1 MTLVVGTFPRVRLVV
16 LQLTVRNHY
25 PLQVFSALRP
35 PFTLFEDDVGW
46 IAILV
51 VAARHSATV
60 PVVGL
65 VPG

>member
-1 MTLVVGTFPRVRLVV
+1 MTLVVGTFPRVSLIV
-16 LQLTVRNHY
+16 LQLAVGNHN

-35 PFTLFEDDVGW
+35 PLPLFEDDVGW
-46 IAILV
+46 IAILAV
-51 VAARHSATV
+51 TARHPATV

>member
-16 LQLTVRNHY
+16 LQLAVRNHY

-35 PFTLFEDDVGW
+35 PLPFFEDNVGW
-46 IAILV
+46 IAILAV
-51 VAARHSATV
+51 TARHSATV

-65 VPG
+65 APG